1 MFNFDLDEKS
11 DMRKA
16 KREKKKKKE
25 RTEEQRKKK
34 EKWKK
39 KKKKLHRVTSMNPT
53 NNVKNIE

>member
-1 MFNFDLDEKS
+1 MDEKS

-25 RTEEQRKKK
+25 WTEEQRKKK

-39 KKKKLHRVTSMNPT
+39 KTAPSDKYESHKQCEKYWVMAS
-53 NNVKNIE
+53 EWWY